1 MAKDTEK
8 KASSKAKNSSKNKKK
23 PNKVARWFKDFRGE
37 IKKIFW
43 PDGKT
48 VFKNTLI
55 VIIVVAIAAAVI
67 WLFDLGMSTGMDAVK
82 SAGSKYKEAHSTS
95 DTAGETETSEQA
107 LTTVAATE

>member
-82 SAGSKYKEAHSTS
+82 GAGSKYKEAHSTS
-95 DTAGETETSEQA
+95 ATASDTETSEQA

>member
-8 KASSKAKNSSKNKKK
+8 KASKSAKNSSKNKKK

-37 IKKIFW
+37 VKKIFW

-48 VFKNTLI
+48 VFKNSLI

-67 WLFDLGMSTGMDAVK
+67 WLFDLGMSSGMDAVK
-82 SAGSKYKEAHSTS
+82 SAGTKYKEAHSTS
-95 DTAGETETSEQA
+95 DTAGESETSEQA